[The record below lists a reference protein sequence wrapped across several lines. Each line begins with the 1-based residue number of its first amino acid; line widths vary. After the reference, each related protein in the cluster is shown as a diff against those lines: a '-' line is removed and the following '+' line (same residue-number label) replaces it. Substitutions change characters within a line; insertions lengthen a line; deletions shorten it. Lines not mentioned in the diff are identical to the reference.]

1 MHPVRWFGTASLL
14 ALSPVALAHTGAHPV
29 EGIVSGFAH
38 PFLGA
43 DHLLAMIAVG
53 LWAVAVSP
61 RRVWLLPL
69 AFMAVMG
76 LGGWLGAA
84 GIPLAYTETGI
95 AASVV
100 LLGLLVAS
108 KVRLSQCTAASLVS
122 LFALFHGH
130 AHGAE
135 IGADAEL
142 WAYAAGFITSTGLLH
157 LTGVILGGL
166 LQAKPAWYRGCGLVM
181 GATGLALLTQTL

>member
-14 ALSPVALAHTGAHPV
+14 ALSPVALAHTGMHPV
-29 EGIVSGFAH
+29 DGFVSGFTH
-38 PFLGA
+38 PFLGT

-53 LWAVAVSP
+53 LWAVAVAP

-100 LLGLLVAS
+100 LLGLLVAG
-108 KVRLSQCTAASLVS
+108 KVRLSQFTAVSLVS

-135 IGADAEL
+135 ISADAEL
-142 WAYAAGFITSTGLLH
+142 WTYAAGFVATTGLLH
-157 LTGVILGGL
+157 LTGIVLGRL
-166 LQAKPAWYRGCGLVM
+166 LLAKPVWYRGCGIVM
-181 GATGLALLTQTL
+181 GATGLALLTQAL

>member
-14 ALSPVALAHTGAHPV
+14 VLSPVALAHTGMHPV
-29 EGIVSGFAH
+29 AGFMSGFTH
-38 PFLGA
+38 PFLGT

-53 LWAVAVSP
+53 LWAAAVAP
-61 RRVWLLPL
+61 RRVWLLPP

-84 GIPLAYTETGI
+84 GIPLAYAETGI

-100 LLGLLVAS
+100 LLGLLVAG
-108 KVRLSQCTAASLVS
+108 KVRLSQFTAVALVG

-135 IGADAEL
+135 IGPGVEP
-142 WAYAAGFITSTGLLH
+142 WAYASDFLAATGLLH
-157 LTGVILGGL
+157 LAGVILGRRL
-166 LQAKPAWYRGCGLVM
+166 LATPAWYRTCGAAM
-181 GATGLALLTQTL
+181 GAMGLALLTQAL

>member
-1 MHPVRWFGTASLL
+1 MRPIYWFGTASLL

-29 EGIVSGFAH
+29 EGFVSGFIH
-38 PFLGA
+38 PFLGT

-53 LWAVAVSP
+53 LWAVTVAP

-84 GIPLAYTETGI
+84 GTPLAHTETGV

-100 LLGLLVAS
+100 LLGLLVAG
-108 KVRLSQCTAASLVS
+108 KVRLSQFTALSLVG
-122 LFALFHGH
+122 LFALFHGY

-135 IGADAEL
+135 IGLDAKR
-142 WAYAAGFITSTGLLH
+142 WTYAVGFITATGLLH
-157 LTGVILGGL
+157 LTGVILGVWL
-166 LQAKPAWYRGCGLVM
+166 LAKPAWYRSCGAAM
-181 GATGLALLTQTL
+181 GAMGLALLTQTL

>member
-14 ALSPVALAHTGAHPV
+14 ALNPVALAHTGAHPV
-29 EGIVSGFAH
+29 EGFVSGFTH

-53 LWAVAVSP
+53 LWAVAVAP

-100 LLGLLVAS
+100 LLGLLVTG
-108 KVRLSQCTAASLVS
+108 KVRVSQFTAVGLVG

-130 AHGAE
+130 AHGTE
-135 IGADAEL
+135 IGTGVEPC
-142 WAYAAGFITSTGLLH
+142 AYAAGFLAATGLLH
-157 LTGVILGGL
+157 LAGVMLGRRL
-166 LQAKPAWYRGCGLVM
+166 LAKPLWYRGCGAAM
-181 GATGLALLTQTL
+181 GAMGLALLTQAL

>member
-14 ALSPVALAHTGAHPV
+14 ALSPVALAHTGMHPV
-29 EGIVSGFAH
+29 DGFVSGFTH
-38 PFLGA
+38 PFLGT

-53 LWAVAVSP
+53 LWAVAVAP

-100 LLGLLVAS
+100 LLGLLVAG
-108 KVRLSQCTAASLVS
+108 KVRLSQFTAVSLVS

-135 IGADAEL
+135 ISADAEL
-142 WAYAAGFITSTGLLH
+142 WTYAAGFVAATGLLH
-157 LTGVILGGL
+157 LAGVILGGWL
-166 LQAKPAWYRGCGLVM
+166 LAKPVWYRGCGIVM
-181 GATGLALLTQTL
+181 GATGLALLTQAL

>member
-14 ALSPVALAHTGAHPV
+14 ALSPVALAHTGMHPV
-29 EGIVSGFAH
+29 AGFVSGFSH
-38 PFLGA
+38 PFFGT

-53 LWAVAVSP
+53 LWAVTVAP

-76 LGGWLGAA
+76 LGGWLGTA

-100 LLGLLVAS
+100 LLGLLVAG
-108 KVRLSQCTAASLVS
+108 KIRLSQFTALSLVG

-130 AHGAE
+130 AHGTE
-135 IGADAEL
+135 ISADAER
-142 WAYAAGFITSTGLLH
+142 WTYAAGFITATGLLH
-157 LTGVILGGL
+157 LVGVILGGWL
-166 LQAKPAWYRGCGLVM
+166 LPKPAWYRGCGAAM
-181 GATGLALLTQTL
+181 GAMGLALLTQAL